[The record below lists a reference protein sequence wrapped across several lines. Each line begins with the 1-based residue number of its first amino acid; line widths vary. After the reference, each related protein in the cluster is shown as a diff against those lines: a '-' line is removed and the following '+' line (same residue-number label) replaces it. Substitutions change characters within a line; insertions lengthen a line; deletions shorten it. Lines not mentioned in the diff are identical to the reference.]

1 MNTLLV
7 MGEGSTA
14 GFSRVVLVR
23 YGELFLKSEPVKRQF
38 TGALLR
44 NMGAALESEGLGHTF
59 DVHRGRILVHGP
71 DPGRIAE
78 VLSRVFGVVEVA
90 VCALTPPGPEEIAD
104 AALSFAVR
112 RLSPG
117 MTFAV
122 RARRQGVEG
131 ITSQELGALAG
142 SRIYDAIGGLTVDLD
157 SPDYEVF
164 VELREFG
171 GLVYDHPLPAPGG
184 LPWGTQGPVI
194 SLLSSGIDS
203 PVASW
208 LMMKR
213 GCVVEH
219 LHFDGGVFAGAD
231 VLSTALRHHATLS
244 KWCRGYPF
252 ILHVC
257 DAEFFYR
264 ELVEKVPPRYRCV
277 LCKRFMFRVGSA
289 LAERREALALVTGD
303 NLGQVASQTLS
314 NMAAISGAACPVPV
328 LRPLIANDK
337 NETIALGRTIGTFR
351 QERQGD
357 LGCRA
362 VPGTPATRT
371 TSEELERL
379 EGRLGMD
386 DLVARAISCCRQ
398 FIALN
403 GKIAEEEII
412 HPE

>member
-1 MNTLLV
+1 
-7 MGEGSTA
+7 MGEENTPEFTG
-14 GFSRVVLVR
+14 VVLVR

-38 TGALLR
+38 IGALLR
-44 NMGAALESEGLGHTF
+44 NMGAALESEGLTF
-59 DVHRGRILVHGP
+59 TNEVHRGRILVHGQEP
-71 DPGRIAE
+71 EQIAG
-78 VLSRVFGVVEVA
+78 VISRVFGVVEVA
-90 VCALTPPGPEEIAD
+90 VCARVPPDPEHIAE
-104 AALSFAVR
+104 AALRVASR

-131 ITSQELGALAG
+131 ISSQQLGSLVG
-142 SRIYDAIGGLTVDLD
+142 SRIYNAIGGLTVDLD
-157 SPDYEVF
+157 LPDYEVF

-171 GLVYDHPLPAPGG
+171 GLVYDNPRPAPGG

-213 GCVVEH
+213 GCMVEH

-231 VLSTALRHHATLS
+231 VKSTAIRHHATLS
-244 KWCRGYPF
+244 EWCRGYPF
-252 ILHVC
+252 VLHIC
-257 DAEFFYR
+257 DAEFFYQA
-264 ELVEKVPPRYRCV
+264 LVDKVPPRYRCV

-289 LAERREALALVTGD
+289 VAERQGALALVTGD

-314 NMAAISGAACPVPV
+314 NMAAISAGAGPTPV

-337 NETIALGRTIGTFR
+337 NETIALARKIGTFR

-362 VPGTPATRT
+362 VPGMPATRT
-371 TSEELERL
+371 TAEELDKLERKM
-379 EGRLGMD
+379 GMD
-386 DLVARAISCCRQ
+386 ELVTRALDGWTRIIAR
-398 FIALN
+398 N
-403 GKIAEEEII
+403 GKVEEEAGL
-412 HPE
+412 PE

>member
-1 MNTLLV
+1 MV
-7 MGEGSTA
+7 MGEENTPDFPG
-14 GFSRVVLVR
+14 VVLVR

-38 TGALLR
+38 IGALLR
-44 NMGAALESEGLGHTF
+44 NMGAALESEGLTF
-59 DVHRGRILVHGP
+59 TNEVHRGRILVHGP
-71 DPGRIAE
+71 EPEHIAG
-78 VLSRVFGVVEVA
+78 VISRVFGVVEVA
-90 VCALTPPGPEEIAD
+90 VCARVPPDPEHIAE
-104 AALSFAVR
+104 AALRIASR

-131 ITSQELGALAG
+131 ISSQQLGALVG
-142 SRIYDAIGGLTVDLD
+142 SRIYDAIGGLKVDLG

-171 GLVYDHPLPAPGG
+171 GLVYDNPRPAPGG

-213 GCVVEH
+213 GCMVEH

-231 VLSTALRHHATLS
+231 VKSTAIRHHATLS
-244 KWCRGYPF
+244 EWCSGYPF
-252 ILHVC
+252 VLHIC
-257 DAEFFYR
+257 DAEFFYQA
-264 ELVEKVPPRYRCV
+264 LVDKVHPRYRCV

-289 LAERREALALVTGD
+289 VAECQGALALVTGD

-314 NMAAISGAACPVPV
+314 NMAAISAGAGPTPV

-337 NETIALGRTIGTFR
+337 NETIALARKIGTFR

-362 VPGTPATRT
+362 VPGMPATRT
-371 TSEELERL
+371 TAEELDKLERKM
-379 EGRLGMD
+379 GMD
-386 DLVARAISCCRQ
+386 ELVTRALDGWTRIIAR
-398 FIALN
+398 N
-403 GKIAEEEII
+403 GKVEEEAGL
-412 HPE
+412 PE

>member
-1 MNTLLV
+1 
-7 MGEGSTA
+7 MGEENTPEFTG
-14 GFSRVVLVR
+14 VVLVR

-38 TGALLR
+38 IGALLR
-44 NMGAALESEGLGHTF
+44 NMGAALESEGLTF
-59 DVHRGRILVHGP
+59 TNEVHRGRILVHGQEP
-71 DPGRIAE
+71 EQIAG
-78 VLSRVFGVVEVA
+78 VISRVFGVVEVA
-90 VCALTPPGPEEIAD
+90 VCARVPPDPEHIAE
-104 AALSFAVR
+104 AALRVASR

-131 ITSQELGALAG
+131 ISSQQLGSLVG
-142 SRIYDAIGGLTVDLD
+142 SRIYNAIGGLTVDLD
-157 SPDYEVF
+157 LPDYEVF

-171 GLVYDHPLPAPGG
+171 GLVYDNPRPAPGG

-208 LMMKR
+208 LMMTR
-213 GCVVEH
+213 GCMVEH

-231 VLSTALRHHATLS
+231 VKSTAIRHHATLS
-244 KWCRGYPF
+244 EWCRGYPF
-252 ILHVC
+252 VLHIC
-257 DAEFFYR
+257 DAEFFYQA
-264 ELVEKVPPRYRCV
+264 LVDKVPPRYRCV

-289 LAERREALALVTGD
+289 VAERQGALALVTGD

-314 NMAAISGAACPVPV
+314 NMAAISAGAGPTPV

-337 NETIALGRTIGTFR
+337 NETIALARKIGTFR

-362 VPGTPATRT
+362 VPGMPATRT
-371 TSEELERL
+371 TAEELDKLERKM
-379 EGRLGMD
+379 GMD
-386 DLVARAISCCRQ
+386 ELVTRALDGWTRIIAR
-398 FIALN
+398 N
-403 GKIAEEEII
+403 GKVEEEAGL
-412 HPE
+412 PE

>member
-1 MNTLLV
+1 MNIVML
-7 MGEGSTA
+7 MGEEKNPESSGI
-14 GFSRVVLVR
+14 VLVR

-38 TGALLR
+38 IGALLR
-44 NMGAALESEGLGHTF
+44 NMSSALESEGLSFTHE
-59 DVHRGRILVHGP
+59 VHRGRILVHGP
-71 DPGRIAE
+71 EPERIAD

-90 VCALTPPGPEEIAD
+90 VCAFTPPEPERIAD
-104 AALSFAVR
+104 AALRLATQK
-112 RLSPG
+112 LSPG
-117 MTFAV
+117 MKFAV
-122 RARRQGVEG
+122 RARRQGVLG
-131 ITSQELGALAG
+131 ISSQELGALTG
-142 SRIYDAIGGLTVDLD
+142 SRIFDAIGGLTVDLE

-171 GLVYDHPLPAPGG
+171 GLVYDDPRPAPGG

-231 VLSTALRHHATLS
+231 VKSTAMRHHATLS
-244 KWCRGYPF
+244 EWCRGYPF
-252 ILHVC
+252 LLHIC
-257 DAEFFYR
+257 DAEFFYQA
-264 ELVEKVPPRYRCV
+264 LVEKVPPRYRCV

-289 LAERREALALVTGD
+289 VAERQEALALVTGD

-314 NMAAISGAACPVPV
+314 NLAAISGAACSTPV

-337 NETIALGRTIGTFR
+337 NETIALARKIGTFR

-362 VPGTPATRT
+362 VPGTPATKT
-371 TSEELERL
+371 TAEELDRL
-379 EGRLGMD
+379 EKKMGMD
-386 DLVARAISCCRQ
+386 ELVARAVEQCTR
-398 FIALN
+398 AVARN
-403 GKIAEEEII
+403 GDLEVETD
-412 HPE
+412 PS

>member
-1 MNTLLV
+1 
-7 MGEGSTA
+7 MGRGNPPEFPG
-14 GFSRVVLVR
+14 VVLVR

-44 NMGAALESEGLGHTF
+44 NMGAAMESEGLVYTCE
-59 DVHRGRILVHGP
+59 VHRGRILVHGP
-71 DPGRIAE
+71 DPGRIAA

-90 VCALTPPGPEEIAD
+90 VAVLTPPDPEEIAK
-104 AALSFAVR
+104 AALGLAAE

-131 ITSQELGALAG
+131 ITSQELGAITG
-142 SRIYDAIGGLTVDLD
+142 SRIYDAIGGLRVNLD

-171 GLVYDHPLPAPGG
+171 GLVYDHPVPAPGG

-213 GCVVEH
+213 GCIVEH
-219 LHFDGGVFAGAD
+219 LHFDGGAFAGSD
-231 VLSTALRHHATLS
+231 VLSMALRHHATLS
-244 KWCRGYPF
+244 GWCRGYPF
-252 ILHVC
+252 ILNVC

-264 ELVEKVPPRYRCV
+264 ELVDKVPPRYRCV
-277 LCKRFMFRVGSA
+277 LCKRFMFRVGSL
-289 LAERREALALVTGD
+289 LAEQRGALALVTGD
-303 NLGQVASQTLS
+303 NLGQVASQTLP
-314 NMAAISGAACPVPV
+314 NMAAISGAAGRVPV

-337 NETIALGRTIGTFR
+337 NDTITMARKIGTFR

-362 VPGTPATRT
+362 VPGMPATKT
-371 TSEELERL
+371 TSDELERL
-379 EGRLGMD
+379 EKRLGMD
-386 DLVARAISCCRQ
+386 DLVAGALSRCRQ
-398 FIALN
+398 VTARN
-403 GKIAEEEII
+403 GEIAEDGNGQGSTLQG
-412 HPE
+412 